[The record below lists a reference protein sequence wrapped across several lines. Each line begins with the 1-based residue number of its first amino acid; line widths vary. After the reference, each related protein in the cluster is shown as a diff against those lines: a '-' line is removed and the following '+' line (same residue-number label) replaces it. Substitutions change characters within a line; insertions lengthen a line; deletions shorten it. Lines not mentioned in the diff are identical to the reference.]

1 MTQNSPDTSVSG
13 LFCVLLP
20 GRRHGGL
27 LTQMMTN
34 LLDNAIKFLPE
45 DGTVTVKLFQQEEK
59 LWYFK

>member
-45 DGTVTVKLFQQEEK
+45 DGTVTVKLF
-59 LWYFK
+59 